1 MPNMDTLTNLV
12 IDARK
17 LYLGGL
23 LILTALNLVWM
34 LLRKPLRFFL
44 AANFF
49 AIYLLYLINLT
60 ILPVPLSIF
69 TQGGTELSLGAAR
82 INLQPFDIG
91 RFGSWRPRL
100 NQLDLLNILAFV
112 PFGFLLPF
120 TAKKGRLPILLYALL
135 ATLIIETAQLVL
147 SVRVWNYSRVFDIT
161 DIFTNVFGAWLGYLL
176 AGLALGLGGKTSDPQ
191 PNPTQADTQKLTLR

>member
-49 AIYLLYLINLT
+49 AVYLLYLINLT

-176 AGLALGLGGKTSDPQ
+176 ARLALGLGGKTSDPQ